1 MEPNIIAQENGITAI
16 CNGHALVIHDA
27 QGECGNSV
35 TVLFDKVVYE
45 ELKVMCRLAVHTV
58 ADMDADRA
66 YTVAVSMSRLFGGD
80 VHTTF
85 TETR

>member
-27 QGECGNSV
+27 QGKYGNSV

-45 ELKVMCRLAVHTV
+45 ELRVMCRLAVHTV
-58 ADMDADRA
+58 ADMDIDRA
-66 YTVAVSMSRLFGGD
+66 YAVAVAMSRLFGGD
-80 VHTTF
+80 VLTF
-85 TETR
+85 ARQ